1 MNKNIEYIN
10 HKPNMSIDFF
20 CKNCINCKYR
30 EIGGS
35 FDMNTVSGRCSYPY
49 KGKCSK
55 RTISYKFGQLLAYF
69 LLILGLL
76 GMCVLMYKIGFYT
89 LRWLF

>member
-55 RTISYKFGQLLAYF
+55 RNN
-69 LLILGLL
+69 LIQIWTVACILFIDSWI
-76 GMCVLMYKIGFYT
+76 IGDVCFDV
-89 LRWLF
+89 

>member
-69 LLILGLL
+69 LLILGLF
-76 GMCVLMYKIGFYT
+76 GTCVLMYKIGFYT